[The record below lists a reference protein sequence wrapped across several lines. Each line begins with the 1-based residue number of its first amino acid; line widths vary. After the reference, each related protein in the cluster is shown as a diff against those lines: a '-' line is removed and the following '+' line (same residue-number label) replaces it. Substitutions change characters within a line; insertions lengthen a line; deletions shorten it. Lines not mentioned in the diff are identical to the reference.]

1 MTDSTDGYQ
10 QGQVTGRVYLVGAGP
25 GDPDLLTLKAARLI
39 AQADVVLYDRLVS
52 DAIMAMI
59 PDSTEK
65 IHVGKARANHS
76 VPQESINQMLVKHAQ
91 AGKKVLRLKGGDPF
105 IFGRGG
111 EELETLADAGVE
123 FEVVPGITAA
133 SGCSAYAGIP
143 LTHRDHAQ
151 SVRFVTGHLKNN
163 TADLPWKEL
172 IHKQQTLVIYMGLL
186 GLANISQQ
194 LMAHGMEPTTPIAL
208 VSRGT
213 LAGQTVVEGTL
224 ENIVAKIEARDVRA
238 PTLLIVGDVVRLR
251 AKLSWI

>member
-1 MTDSTDGYQ
+1 MADIKTDAGFETAP
-10 QGQVTGRVYLVGAGP
+10 GRVYLVGAGP
-25 GDPDLLTLKAARLI
+25 GDPDLLTVKAARLI
-39 AQADVVLYDRLVS
+39 GQAEVVLYDRLVS
-52 DAIMAMI
+52 DSIMAMI
-59 PDSTEK
+59 PGTAEK

-76 VPQESINQMLVKHAQ
+76 VPQETINQLLVKHA
-91 AGKKVLRLKGGDPF
+91 GRGRTVLRLKGGDPF

-186 GLANISQQ
+186 GLPNISQQ
-194 LMAHGMEPTTPIAL
+194 LIAHGMAPGTPIAL

-213 LAGQTVVEGTL
+213 LAGQQVVVGTL
-224 ENIVAKIEARDVRA
+224 EDIVSRVRESEVRA

-251 AKLSWI
+251 SKLAWV